1 MTTRTLTNAVA
12 FAHPFVL
19 GDLNE
24 VLPPGVYSV
33 ETDEELIEGVNFIAC
48 RRVAVV
54 FHLPS
59 ASADPALT
67 RTITLH
73 PRELDAALMRD
84 AVSPVGRASS

>member
-1 MTTRTLTNAVA
+1 MTTRTHTNAVA

-24 VLPPGVYSV
+24 V
-33 ETDEELIEGVNFIAC
+33 
-48 RRVAVV
+48 
-54 FHLPS
+54 LPS

-84 AVSPVGRASS
+84 AVSPVGPASS